1 MLIGVNH
8 FQSDLQLIISDEL
21 FGCNQVKG
29 ESTERQRRNLMSDRI
44 GSAFEL
50 QSDVLLGVKDIELI
64 FEPIG
69 HKLFADEDQK
79 RLETDLMR
87 RVGDI
92 DHFLD
97 EVVEEVMVLIAE
109 ERVSV
114 EVLQFDDIVQVIYES
129 QHSRLF
135 ALIFVDISQVLDHL
149 FSTAHPFARTPN
161 SGTVERPVIALVFVG
176 PNLSGNS
183 VVTRHPNELYLHWK
197 GRRRLTAISSI

>member
-1 MLIGVNH
+1 
-8 FQSDLQLIISDEL
+8 
-21 FGCNQVKG
+21 
-29 ESTERQRRNLMSDRI
+29 MSDRI

-50 QSDVLLGVKDIELI
+50 QSDVLLGVEDIALI

-69 HKLFADEDQK
+69 HKLFTDEDQK

-87 RVGDI
+87 RIGDV
-92 DHFLD
+92 DQLFD

-135 ALIFVDISQVLDHL
+135 ALIFVDISQVLDHV
-149 FSTAHPFARTPN
+149 FST
-161 SGTVERPVIALVFVG
+161 
-176 PNLSGNS
+176 
-183 VVTRHPNELYLHWK
+183 
-197 GRRRLTAISSI
+197 